1 LAAVDVLDALS
12 TATIPVFQKTTSAER
27 LNASAAGTLAES
39 LGIEILEVGEG
50 MVRGRMPVD
59 GRTRQPFGLL
69 HGGASVAL
77 AETLGSIGANLCVAP
92 GAGVAVGQ
100 EINANHLRAV
110 TQGWVEGVARPLHLG
125 RTSHVWEIRIE
136 DQPGRLSCISRLTIA
151 VVPAPS

>member
-125 RTSHVWEIRIE
+125 RTSQVWEIRIE